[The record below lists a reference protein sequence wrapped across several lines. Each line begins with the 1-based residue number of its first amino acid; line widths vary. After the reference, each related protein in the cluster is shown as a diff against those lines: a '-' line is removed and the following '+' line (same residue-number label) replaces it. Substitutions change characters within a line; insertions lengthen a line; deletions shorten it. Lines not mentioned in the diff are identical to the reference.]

1 MKAPNIAPAY
11 VTLYPG
17 MCEVARSCGYA
28 LALHGSMITD
38 MDCIAVAW
46 TDDAV
51 SHDDLLAKFDQY
63 IKLLFPE
70 SVLTQPTLKP
80 HGRTAW
86 AFNIGNGA
94 QIDLSVVAPKHDS
107 LSYEERFC
115 ECGAQDCWGEEELAS
130 NRCAACGGTIDA

>member
-28 LALHGSMITD
+28 LALHGSLVTD
-38 MDCIAVAW
+38 MDCIAVPW
-46 TDDAV
+46 TDEAV
-51 SHDDLLAKFDQY
+51 SLDDLLAKFDWY

-70 SVLTQPTLKP
+70 AELTAHTEKP
-80 HGRTAW
+80 HGRIAW

-94 QIDLSVVAPKHDS
+94 QIDLSVVARKQV
-107 LSYEERFC
+107 SYEEQFC
-115 ECGAQDCWGEEELAS
+115 DCAALDCWGEEELMAA
-130 NRCAACGGTIDA
+130 RCGACGCAIDA